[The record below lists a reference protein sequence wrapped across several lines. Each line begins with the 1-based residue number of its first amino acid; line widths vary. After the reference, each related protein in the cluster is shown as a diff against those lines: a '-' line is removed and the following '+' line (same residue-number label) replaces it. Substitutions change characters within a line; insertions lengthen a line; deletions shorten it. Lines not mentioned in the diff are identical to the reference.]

1 MISLKHP
8 LEIKGFVIAKT
19 CENYTKKCPF
29 LLSQCT
35 ALSGHSYTTDIHT
48 YIHTYIYIYIY
59 IYFYIYHI
67 YKYIIIYNIIY
78 NIYYIYLHAY
88 IYIVRDLLESQRL
101 DLVLLTFAL
110 V

>member
-1 MISLKHP
+1 MLRLAKIILKNALSYSLNA
-8 LEIKGFVIAKT
+8 L
-19 CENYTKKCPF
+19 PF
-29 LLSQCT
+29 LDTVKPL
-35 ALSGHSYTTDIHT
+35 I
-48 YIHTYIYIYIY
+48 YIYIYIYTYIYIYIY
-59 IYFYIYHI
+59 IYLYISYI

>member
-1 MISLKHP
+1 MIYLKHP

-48 YIHTYIYIYIY
+48 YIHIYIYIY
-59 IYFYIYHI
+59 IFFYIYHI

>member
-48 YIHTYIYIYIY
+48 YIHIYIYIL
-59 IYFYIYHI
+59 FYIY
-67 YKYIIIYNIIY
+67 IIYINI
-78 NIYYIYLHAY
+78 L
-88 IYIVRDLLESQRL
+88 
-101 DLVLLTFAL
+101 
-110 V
+110 